1 MTKKRSLWPVWLPYP
16 SSWLQALLILLLAS
30 LGTYCMRATG
40 LFGLRLSEMI
50 ERPEPF
56 LFFGILALLS
66 PIVWI
71 TLCHHLVHLAIA
83 RYLPSLRSGE
93 MDDPVKTWPDLMS
106 WWDGLYGW
114 MVAALSTMVSLGV
127 FVLFL
132 PSMEVDFVGDR
143 PYLESP
149 DAIASVAGSVWLICA
164 AYLYQLETLVQQ
176 RIRAASQA
184 QTMPKS
190 PKASVNTPDV
200 ELNRLRTQMGLT
212 TIKKYKR

>member
-1 MTKKRSLWPVWLPYP
+1 
-16 SSWLQALLILLLAS
+16 
-30 LGTYCMRATG
+30 MRATG
-40 LFGLRLSEMI
+40 LFGLRLSEFI

-83 RYLPSLRSGE
+83 RYFPSLRSRE
-93 MDDPVKTWPDLMS
+93 MGDPVKTWPDLMS

-132 PSMEVDFVGDR
+132 PSVEVDFIGDR
-143 PYLESP
+143 PYIESS
-149 DAIASVAGSVWLICA
+149 DEIASVVGSIWLICA

-176 RIRAASQA
+176 RIREASQA
-184 QTMPKS
+184 QTITKK
-190 PKASVNTPDV
+190 PKALVNTPEV
-200 ELNRLRTQMGLT
+200 ELNQLRTQMSLT
-212 TIKKYKR
+212 TIKKKHR